1 MKSGVDIVGVL
12 ENLGTSER
20 IMNFLKESEAGYI
33 ALSYACYKIA
43 TPARYT
49 VTLGGT
55 TYGKL
60 NIIAFARYV
69 MFNVNISF
77 SAINKLKD
85 TGYLKSTSEYAT
97 KFKKAKKDFKDSR
110 DKPIKD

>member
-1 MKSGVDIVGVL
+1 
-12 ENLGTSER
+12 
-20 IMNFLKESEAGYI
+20 
-33 ALSYACYKIA
+33 
-43 TPARYT
+43 
-49 VTLGGT
+49 
-55 TYGKL
+55 
-60 NIIAFARYV
+60 

-110 DKPIKD
+110 DKPIKDWFKDVN